1 MYSTI
6 GTICCRTQFEDTAEF
21 PTTEGTLVADRYR
34 IESFLGSA
42 AFSNCVRAT
51 DLNAQKSV
59 CLKII
64 KNAQNSSKDNFDQ
77 VLQLRVRLCL
87 SHGSTWIW
95 MARL

>member
-59 CLKII
+59 CLNII
-64 KNAQNSSKDNFDQ
+64 KTTLTRYSSC
-77 VLQLRVRLCL
+77 VYVCA
-87 SHGSTWIW
+87 SHMGQHGFGWHVYRPW
-95 MARL
+95 MR